1 MSYLQIDNFNG
12 SINIIC
18 KDDGSGEPLIFE
30 SLKEAENS
38 LQENCQAWII
48 VPLADCIDLLKRI
61 NSLFDS
67 GKLIIEEETTE
78 DRKNFIQLRNE
89 IKELLYIN

>member
-18 KDDGSGEPLIFE
+18 KDDGSGEPLIFA
-30 SLKEAENS
+30 SLEDAENS
-38 LQENCQAWII
+38 LQKNCQDGII
-48 VPLADCIDLLKRI
+48 VPFADCVDLLKRI

-67 GKLIIEEETTE
+67 GKLIIEEETAE
-78 DRKNFIQLRNE
+78 DRKDFIQIRNE
-89 IKELLYIN
+89 IMELLDIN